1 MGQTIRIPSK
11 DGSFNAYLAVPASGR
26 GPGIVMCQEIFG
38 VNSTM
43 RTLADQYA
51 REGYVV
57 LVPDLFWRLEPG
69 VELDY
74 SPEGWKRAFG
84 FFQQYDQN
92 KGIEDIAA
100 TVAALRQR
108 PELDDAANVGVIGYC
123 LGGKMAYLAACR
135 CDVACSVGYYG
146 VGIEQALDEADH
158 IKGRLVLHL
167 AGEDE
172 YCPAEARAQ
181 IATKLATLPKAEAF
195 SYPGVDHAFAR
206 PNGEHY
212 DKAADEAA
220 YARTLAVLKSEIGP
234 R

>member
-11 DGSFNAYLAVPASGR
+11 DGDFNAYLAVPASGR

-38 VNSTM
+38 VNVTM

-51 REGYVV
+51 AAGYVV
-57 LVPDLFWRLEPG
+57 VVPDLFWRMEPG

-74 SPEGWKRAFG
+74 SPEGWQRAFG
-84 FFQQYDQN
+84 FFQKYDQD
-92 KGIEDIAA
+92 KGVEDIDAA
-100 TVAALRQR
+100 IAALRQR
-108 PELDDAANVGVIGYC
+108 PELDASENVGVIGYC

-146 VGIEQALDEADH
+146 VGIEQALDEADN
-158 IKGRLVLHL
+158 IQGRLVLQI

-172 YCPAEARAQ
+172 YCPPEARSQ
-181 IATKLATLPKAEAF
+181 IAAKLATLPRAEAF
-195 SYPGVDHAFAR
+195 TYPGVDHAFAR

-212 DKAADEAA
+212 DQAADELARS
-220 YARTLAVLKSEIGP
+220 RTLAALRDTIGP

>member
-1 MGQTIRIPSK
+1 MGQMIRIPSK
-11 DGSFNAYLAVPASGR
+11 DGEFSAYLAVSPSGR

-38 VNSTM
+38 VNNTM

-51 REGYVV
+51 EAGYVV
-57 LVPDLFWRLEPG
+57 VVPDLFWRIERD
-69 VELDY
+69 VQLDY
-74 SPEGWKRAFG
+74 SPEGWKRAFE
-84 FFQQYDQN
+84 FFQKYDQN
-92 KGIEDIAA
+92 KGVEDIDA

-108 PELDDAANVGVIGYC
+108 AELDAPANVGVIGYC

-146 VGIEQALDEADH
+146 VGIEQVLDEADN
-158 IKGRLVLHL
+158 IKGQLVLHL
-167 AGEDE
+167 AEKDE

-181 IATKLATLPKAEAF
+181 IAAKLTTLPNAEAF

-212 DKAADEAA
+212 DQAADETAR
-220 YARTLAVLKSEIGP
+220 ARTRAALKRTIGP

>member
-11 DGSFNAYLAVPASGR
+11 DGSFNAYLAVPAGGR

-57 LVPDLFWRLEPG
+57 LVPDLFWRIEPD

-74 SPEGWKRAFG
+74 SPEGWKRAFE
-84 FFQQYDQN
+84 FFQKYDQA
-92 KGIEDIAA
+92 KGVEDIAA

-146 VGIEQALDEADH
+146 VGIEQALDEADN
-158 IKGRLVLHL
+158 IQGRLVLHL

-172 YCPAEARAQ
+172 YCPPEARAQ
-181 IATKLATLPKAEAF
+181 IAAKLATLPKAEAF

-212 DKAADEAA
+212 DKAADAAA
-220 YARTLAVLKSEIGP
+220 YARTLAALKSEIGP